1 MRTHNILQLSP
12 LAICHLFMK
21 KVVISGLTL
30 FFFACGDTVIN
41 TEKSVSDSNNDFKL
55 TLTISDEIVRSDDTI
70 KLTAV
75 VERIVHK
82 DSIVGTVSSKMIM
95 DAVGGTID
103 GHSFSI
109 SSSIT
114 VSLDDALASTFE
126 ALAFFKPSNSS
137 STGHVSVSFDGINVS
152 MPITIVDPR

>member
-1 MRTHNILQLSP
+1 M
-12 LAICHLFMK
+12 CHLFMK
-21 KVVISGLTL
+21 KVGIMGLTL

-41 TEKSVSDSNNDFKL
+41 TEKSVSNSNNDFKL

-75 VERIVHK
+75 VERLVQ
-82 DSIVGTVSSKMIM
+82 GEAVSSKMRM

-103 GHSFSI
+103 GHSFSS

-126 ALAFFKPSNSS
+126 ALAFFKPLESS

-152 MPITIVDPR
+152 MPITIVEPR